1 MEHIQDIYKE
11 KPELIENLLK
21 NHVSKINLK
30 VDGKPFQVLYNEETD
45 ELEFHG
51 RSGNETT
58 VGPLITDI
66 DRYFSKFVND
76 AIRHIEDRADLF
88 KKYKFMT
95 IEIIDNELLLT
106 SIITKSGEFVNSPK
120 EIRKIADE
128 LETEVMPTLWE
139 GQLSDAQIKVLME
152 IIKSGE
158 VPTKGDFIK
167 VVKAL
172 FDKDPNFPKKL
183 IMANTEF
190 IEGIVFFFDVKGK
203 IVEYKLVDPAFRA
216 QSAGYKASSKEEK
229 DKNKETYNKLYE
241 FYLDWVEKNGE
252 KLADNHIHSI
262 ELNFI
267 KMMKDP
273 KIYNK
278 VMNMASGI
286 RINNIARYGVQLDR
300 TTPEMAKEI
309 RKNGDVYKT
318 LYEIFFNMFKKPK
331 KRNYTINKEF
341 QMKVNDA
348 IALFEV
354 FNTDLSDEYLF
365 EAVFS
370 NDRFGYK
377 NEKYDWYHYPIAV
390 LKDLLKNDGLLKV
403 GKHGNEEVKFEFK
416 KSDVES
422 LLKNL
427 ENGKPGEYTVE
438 DFNKIIKNPKAKSA
452 WTSICKSPYSGK
464 GTETVGQYLESFIC
478 YLFNTN
484 KDLDSYNDWMK
495 ANNIDNELSKDWSKS
510 CEKTVNILNN
520 LCSNSEYIAYRT
532 GATYSISDKEI
543 SMNEYHKLLFEIFS
557 YDKNN
562 DIVKAIKRTA
572 GSSKDKW
579 NPADIILIKNDF
591 DDDSILSLNNL
602 SKSLPDEIYNA
613 SEILIKNLIDKKL
626 IYPISLKKSLD
637 PHLYT
642 HNIKEGDNKINSFEK
657 IEIYK
662 ANNVKPSIKVY
673 CYNGDNFKTGA
684 EYIIDFRKKANETDI
699 PSIELELKHA
709 RGGKATAVICAE
721 LDIDNKS
728 WRSFLT
734 PESDKFWE
742 KILNEEGITISDSE
756 KLKNII
762 KTCDNNNLAKK
773 TISSL
778 YKKFLDSEISSKYN
792 KTFKGFIEFVINCA
806 SNCKSSYYIIK

>member
-76 AIRHIEDRADLF
+76 AIRHIEARADLF

-139 GQLSDAQIKVLME
+139 GQLSDAQIKILVE

-158 VPTKGDFIK
+158 VPTKAEFIK

-252 KLADNHIHSI
+252 KLADNRIHSI

-278 VMNMASGI
+278 IMNLAAGI

-348 IALFEV
+348 ITLFEGIEGYEHYA
-354 FNTDLSDEYLF
+354 NDLIKEDKHNKELIKTAEECKEYLKRKLPRKEITLQDDLKIYDDEIDALYEYVKENNLPAPIVGYYNGEYNIAF
-365 EAVFS
+365 RRYFNEDIQKKIDIDGEPFS
-370 NDRFGYK
+370 FNHNSQYFKGYHNTALKEDGKFVPTAQDYEELICFAYNKKYCKMNDDDNANAIGINNNKKQNLINFFNINEQTLTEIADVLHEKCGCDLGYGKLK
-377 NEKYDWYHYPIAV
+377 NES
-390 LKDLLKNDGLLKV
+390 
-403 GKHGNEEVKFEFK
+403 GNKI
-416 KSDVES
+416 KSDWS
-422 LLKNL
+422 AIY
-427 ENGKPGEYTVE
+427 ENGKPNAT
-438 DFNKIIKNPKAKSA
+438 PK
-452 WTSICKSPYSGK
+452 T
-464 GTETVGQYLESFIC
+464 
-478 YLFNTN
+478 
-484 KDLDSYNDWMK
+484 
-495 ANNIDNELSKDWSKS
+495 
-510 CEKTVNILNN
+510 
-520 LCSNSEYIAYRT
+520 
-532 GATYSISDKEI
+532 
-543 SMNEYHKLLFEIFS
+543 
-557 YDKNN
+557 
-562 DIVKAIKRTA
+562 
-572 GSSKDKW
+572 
-579 NPADIILIKNDF
+579 DII
-591 DDDSILSLNNL
+591 SL
-602 SKSLPDEIYNA
+602 
-613 SEILIKNLIDKKL
+613 DKK
-626 IYPISLKKSLD
+626 YRISLKESGGSQLMSAKLNEAKATLLFATEYVKNETD
-637 PHLYT
+637 
-642 HNIKEGDNKINSFEK
+642 KNKILVLLCDLLNINESDKKRKENTEDVFDEFSK
-657 IEIYK
+657 DDL
-662 ANNVKPSIKVY
+662 
-673 CYNGDNFKTGA
+673 NGKTLTQMMNDDS
-684 EYIIDFRKKANETDI
+684 DFRKRVEASKQKGKTFESQLNKLILDVYPQYKEGFFKEAMTGYHKFTEESCCAANCVLVWDDVNTSNSNVY
-699 PSIELELKHA
+699 SIDEYYKH
-709 RGGKATAVICAE
+709 IE
-721 LDIDNKS
+721 NKS
-728 WRSFLT
+728 KVVVDFKSWPTSNRSGQTL
-734 PESDKFWE
+734 
-742 KILNEEGITISDSE
+742 KIIT
-756 KLKNII
+756 K
-762 KTCDNNNLAKK
+762 
-773 TISSL
+773 
-778 YKKFLDSEISSKYN
+778 
-792 KTFKGFIEFVINCA
+792 
-806 SNCKSSYYIIK
+806 